1 MTVLRSAAELQA
13 LLGDRP
19 DQTHTY
25 QISPASADDVTT
37 FIRSLNSGPVMRDMS
52 VAEIEELARYLDI
65 PPGEFYGTYS
75 FSDCSCTGCGRH
87 LTLMD
92 MAKTG
97 VDRGFHSKEQLAAVL
112 TGKAGQWVT
121 VRGRDGGREINCS
134 ACGQVCGASAIN
146 YLCFPVQYFYAY

>member
-1 MTVLRSAAELQA
+1 MTVLRSAADLQA
-13 LLGDRP
+13 LLEDRP
-19 DQTHTY
+19 GRTHTY
-25 QISPASADDVTT
+25 QIIPASADDVTT

-52 VAEIEELARYLDI
+52 VAEIGELARYLDI
-65 PPGEFYGTYS
+65 PAAELYGTYS
-75 FSDCSCTGCGRH
+75 FSDCSCAGCGRH

-121 VRGRDGGREINCS
+121 VRGKDGGREINCS
-134 ACGQVCGASAIN
+134 ACGQVCSASVIN